1 MVGNLMA
8 CMGVKI
14 SEYWKEKEVTGARW
28 YGMGRVESENP
39 LILATH
45 PLLSDQGRE
54 LCRAIGSK
62 GGRSVDSKAV

>member
-1 MVGNLMA
+1 MA

-14 SEYWKEKEVTGARW
+14 SEYWKEKEVTGGRW

-45 PLLSDQGRE
+45 PLLSDQGR
-54 LCRAIGSK
+54 
-62 GGRSVDSKAV
+62 